1 MTETAPVEYTKLPGS
16 GISRKGGTFIA
27 AARISTRLWLGDDHL
42 LQVESAGGYSENYK
56 RFYFRD
62 IQAFCLRRTKNWFAV
77 NVVLGFLTGG
87 FLLWTLGVNE
97 PAGKIT
103 LGIITAIFG
112 FFLFLNLLRGP
123 TCSCHLRTAVQHE
136 ELPSL
141 RRVRNAEKVMG
152 RIRPL
157 IEAAQGTA
165 QAEAMAEQYSSAL
178 AIANATAAAPGQ
190 ATRLVDP
197 TIEIY
202 DSKSHKVLFL
212 VLLGMMI
219 ADTFYIVAPSVVT
232 VLFNMLV
239 TAALAMCVLW
249 ALVKQNNTDLKQGI
263 RTVTWL
269 TCGYTVLSYMV
280 GYVAMFI
287 LIPGQQMDGTQWAY
301 IKALAKMKPMQTPGW
316 LTTLL
321 ISASVSG
328 ILGIAGLLFLRQHWR
343 EKNPV

>member
-1 MTETAPVEYTKLPGS
+1 MVG
-16 GISRKGGTFIA
+16 
-27 AARISTRLWLGDDHL
+27 
-42 LQVESAGGYSENYK
+42 
-56 RFYFRD
+56 
-62 IQAFCLRRTKNWFAV
+62 
-77 NVVLGFLTGG
+77 
-87 FLLWTLGVNE
+87 E

-103 LGIITAIFG
+103 LGIITGIFG

-141 RRVRNAEKVMG
+141 RRVRNAEKVLA

-165 QAEAMAEQYSSAL
+165 QTEALAEQYSAAL
-178 AIANATAAAPGQ
+178 ASTDATAAAPGQ
-190 ATRLVDP
+190 ATRLIDP

-202 DSKSHKVLFL
+202 DSKSHQTLFF
-212 VLLGMMI
+212 VLLGMMVGD
-219 ADTFYIVAPSVVT
+219 AFYIVAPSVVT
-232 VLFNMLV
+232 VLLDMLL

-249 ALVKQNNTDLKQGI
+249 ALVKQNNTDLKPGV

-269 TCGYTVLSYMV
+269 TCGYTVLSYIV

-287 LIPGQQMDGTQWAY
+287 TIPGQRLDGTQWAY
-301 IKALAKMKPMQTPGW
+301 IKALAAMKPMQTQGW
-316 LTTLL
+316 LITIL
-321 ISASVSG
+321 ISAGISG
-328 ILGIAGLLFLRQHWR
+328 ILGIAGLLFLRQHRR